1 MESQL
6 EAAWGII
13 MREVEFDIR
22 LTAGELF
29 AFTMHHTYSSASGI
43 AGLVISI
50 GSLVLCAVRFKHFDS
65 TTIMALVITGLL
77 FTVIQPVMLYWKSR
91 VQVKKNESI
100 NDNLHYKISEEGI
113 EVSQGEQQAFVK
125 WYEVRKRKITK
136 NAMYI
141 YMSPIRAFI
150 FPESQC
156 KSGFNDAVKLVKDMM
171 EKYKDYEPEED
182 SPEETDIK
190 GAEGKED

>member
-1 MESQL
+1 MKE
-6 EAAWGII
+6 I
-13 MREVEFDIR
+13 EFDIR

-29 AFTMHHTYSSASGI
+29 VFTMHHTYSSASGI

-50 GSLVLCAVRFKHFDS
+50 GSLVLCAARFKYFDS
-65 TTIMALVITGLL
+65 TTIMALLITGLL

-100 NDNLHYKISEEGI
+100 NDDLHYRISEEGI

-156 KSGFNDAVKLVKDMM
+156 KNNFNEAVKLVKDMM
-171 EKYKDYEPEED
+171 EKYKDYEPEDD

-190 GAEGKED
+190 ETEGKEE